1 MASMCRSAALAA
13 VRASSLRSQ
22 ILLPKS
28 SPSRLASPVF
38 CRSLASAL
46 GTVDSLR
53 PLHNAV
59 ASARLISNIAVDS
72 SCWSWPSQGTVAMVC
87 WSIFG
92 IKLGFSYLFLSFLI
106 CTVAGD
112 EKRSLGIKVQ
122 SWLNIPDSSHT

>member
-1 MASMCRSAALAA
+1 MEPSLRSGNCFDLESKFQAQQEEKLKMASMCRSAALAA

-22 ILLPKS
+22 ILLPKA
-28 SPSRLASPVF
+28 SPSRLASPLF

-72 SCWSWPSQGTVAMVC
+72 SCWSWPSQGTVAMV
-87 WSIFG
+87 IF
-92 IKLGFSYLFLSFLI
+92 
-106 CTVAGD
+106 
-112 EKRSLGIKVQ
+112 Q
-122 SWLNIPDSSHT
+122 SV